1 MPDPGAEIR
10 HLIEG
15 LVERQ
20 LDAAAAQR
28 GWDLGGQ
35 AQAAQLSITGAG
47 TADPYEAIE
56 FSTGFDGIETTLG
69 FTFDIS
75 LLDGPDLLL

>member
-1 MPDPGAEIR
+1 MSDSGAEYR

-15 LVERQ
+15 VIDQQ
-20 LDAAAAQR
+20 LDAAAARR

-35 AQAAQLSITGAG
+35 AQAAQLSTSGAG
-47 TADPYEAIE
+47 LNDQIAQTFA
-56 FSTGFDGIETTLG
+56 TGYDGTVTTLG

-75 LLDGPDLLL
+75 LLDGPDQLV